1 MRSVYVLSRPVSTLH
16 LNMIAYFIHPYFHIR
31 MYARR
36 TSSALGPPINQSI
49 NHAIK
54 QLIHSLI
61 FPLLLLPL
69 PDLLR
74 VGDRRGHR
82 VRAVAEPRPRH
93 GLRLRHHA
101 NPPGG
106 LQDLPHGQ

>member
-1 MRSVYVLSRPVSTLH
+1 MHGARPML
-16 LNMIAYFIHPYFHIR
+16 
-31 MYARR
+31 
-36 TSSALGPPINQSI
+36 LGLQSINQST
-49 NHAIK
+49 IK
-54 QLIHSLI
+54 QLIHSL
-61 FPLLLLPL
+61 PLLPL

-101 NPPGG
+101 NPLGG
-106 LQDLPHGQ
+106 LQDLSHGQ

>member
-1 MRSVYVLSRPVSTLH
+1 MHGARPML
-16 LNMIAYFIHPYFHIR
+16 
-31 MYARR
+31 
-36 TSSALGPPINQSI
+36 LGLQSINQST
-49 NHAIK
+49 IK

-61 FPLLLLPL
+61 FPLPLLPL

-101 NPPGG
+101 NPLGG